1 MPVDRTSTSALS
13 TLDRSLLHHYVKR
26 SALSPSLVT
35 PGDTFVLKG
44 KFAKAMSEEKRTC

>member
-1 MPVDRTSTSALS
+1 VPVDVTATSALD
-13 TLDRSLLHHYVKR
+13 TLARSLLHDSVKR

-35 PGDTFVLKG
+35 PRDTFVLEG